1 MLVDCH
7 LVECTCIILY
17 LCGVCVFVCGQEA
30 GWRERERGR
39 ANLWGSREPLEIAGR
54 GTDKAARHSSGQM
67 KAVKL
72 TGGTQASPR
81 DGSRQLGGDL

>member
-1 MLVDCH
+1 MVYVCLCVDRK
-7 LVECTCIILY
+7 
-17 LCGVCVFVCGQEA
+17 QA
-30 GWRERERGR
+30 GEKERGR

-72 TGGTQASPR
+72 TGGTQALPR